1 MDVRTT
7 FDASKHYIFTLYELN
22 IIAGDFPNYSY
33 GTEISIYWTLKYPK
47 EYWTLKYPKEY
58 WTLKYPKEH

>member
-47 EYWTLKYPKEY
+47 EYWTLKYPKE
-58 WTLKYPKEH
+58 